1 VCCQSIA
8 AASVIAKTVR
18 DRLMTRLAGRYA
30 GFGWQTNR
38 GYCTEDH
45 LTALALHGPTP
56 HHRRSFSPVA
66 QLRLV

>member
-1 VCCQSIA
+1 
-8 AASVIAKTVR
+8 VR
-18 DRLMTRLAGRYA
+18 DHLMTRLAGRYA